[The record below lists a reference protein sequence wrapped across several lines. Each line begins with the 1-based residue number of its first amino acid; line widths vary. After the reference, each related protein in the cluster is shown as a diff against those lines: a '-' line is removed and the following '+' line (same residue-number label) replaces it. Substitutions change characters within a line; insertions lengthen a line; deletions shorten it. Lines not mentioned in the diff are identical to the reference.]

1 MQCALYDAG
10 RCRSCQWITQ
20 PIPEQL
26 SAKTADLKNLLADFP
41 VEEWC
46 APVSGPEQGFRNKAK
61 MVVSGSVEKPLL
73 GMLHRDGTPEDLCDC
88 PLYPASFAPVFAA
101 LKPFIARAGL
111 TPYNVARKRGELKY
125 ILLTESQSDGGMML
139 RFVLRSET
147 KLAQLRKALP
157 WLQEQLPQLKVITVN
172 IQPVHMAIME
182 GETEIYLT
190 EQQALA
196 ERFNDV
202 PLWIRP
208 QSFFQTNPAVA
219 SQLYA
224 TARDWVRQLPVK
236 HMWDLFCGVGGFG
249 LHCAT
254 PDMQLT
260 GIEIASE
267 AIACAKQSAA
277 ELGLTR
283 LQFQALDSTQFA
295 TAQGEV
301 PELVLVNPPRR
312 GIGKPLCDYLS
323 GFGLHCATPDM
334 QLTGIEIAS
343 EAIACAKQSAAE
355 LGLTRLQFQALDST
369 QFATAQGEVPELV
382 LVNPP
387 RRGIGKPL
395 CDYLS
400 TMAPRFII
408 YSSCN
413 AQTMAKDI
421 RELPGYRIERVQLF
435 DMFPHTAHYEV
446 MTLLVK
452 Q

>member
-10 RCRSCQWITQ
+10 RCRSCQWLEQ
-20 PIPEQL
+20 PVSQQL
-26 SAKTADLKNLLADFP
+26 AAKMADLRHLLSSSA

-46 APVSGPEQGFRNKAK
+46 APVSGPESGFRNKAK

-125 ILLTESQSDGGMML
+125 VLLTESQLDGGMML
-139 RFVLRSET
+139 RFVLRSEA
-147 KLAQLRKALP
+147 KLHQLRAALP
-157 WLQEQLPQLKVITVN
+157 QLQAQLPQLKVVTVN

-182 GETEIYLT
+182 GEQEIFLT
-190 EQQALA
+190 DQQALA

-208 QSFFQTNPAVA
+208 QSFFQTNPTVA

-224 TARDWVRQLPVK
+224 TARDWVRALPVQ

-254 PDMQLT
+254 PEMKLT
-260 GIEIASE
+260 GIEIAPE
-267 AIACAKQSAA
+267 AIASAKQSAA
-277 ELGLTR
+277 ELGLHN
-283 LQFQALDSTQFA
+283 LHFQALDSTQFA
-295 TAQGEV
+295 TAQGSV

-312 GIGKPLCDYLS
+312 GIGKALCDYLS
-323 GFGLHCATPDM
+323 D
-334 QLTGIEIAS
+334 
-343 EAIACAKQSAAE
+343 
-355 LGLTRLQFQALDST
+355 
-369 QFATAQGEVPELV
+369 
-382 LVNPP
+382 
-387 RRGIGKPL
+387 
-395 CDYLS
+395 
-400 TMAPRFII
+400 MAPPFII

-413 AQTMAKDI
+413 AQSMAKDFSH
-421 RELPGYRIERVQLF
+421 LPDYRVARVQLF

-446 MTLLVK
+446 LTLLLK
-452 Q
+452 NG